1 MGTITDI
8 FAREI
13 IDSRGNPTVEC
24 DVVLDSGVIGRAS
37 VPSGASTGKA
47 EAVEL
52 RDGGSRF
59 RGKGTN
65 KAVEN
70 IRNEIAECVLGL
82 SAEDQFEIDSQ
93 LKELDGTENKSK
105 LGANAILAVSLAVAK
120 AGANNL
126 NLPLYRYFGG
136 VCARYLPVPMMNII
150 NGGAHANNNL
160 DIQEFMI
167 VPYGFESFSESLR
180 CGCEVFHALHGILS
194 EKGLSCGV
202 GDEGGYSPNLES
214 HEQALDFIIKSIE
227 IAGYKPEE
235 QVGLALDCASSEF
248 FKNKMYILDGEKLKL
263 DGEGFIEFLG
273 SLCNRYPI
281 VSIED
286 GAAEDDWATWKKLT
300 SVLGSKVQLVGD
312 DLFVTNC
319 KLLEEGINRGVA
331 NSILIKINQIG
342 TLSETFAA
350 ISLAKNNGYTSVVS
364 HRSGETEDTSIAD
377 LAVGTSSLQIKT
389 GSLSRS
395 DRVSKY
401 NQLLR
406 IEEDLGEDAKFLGRS
421 TFKRSFR

>member
-1 MGTITDI
+1 MSTITDI

-24 DVVLDSGVIGRAS
+24 DVILDSGVIGRAS

-59 RGKGTN
+59 GGKGTN

-180 CGCEVFHALHGILS
+180 CGCEVFHALKNILS

-227 IAGYKPEE
+227 IAGYKPAE

-248 FKNKMYILDGEKLKL
+248 FKNEMYILDGEKLKL
-263 DGEGFIEFLG
+263 DGEGYVAPCRCFGIFSSAGPSRG
-273 SLCNRYPI
+273 SC
-281 VSIED
+281 
-286 GAAEDDWATWKKLT
+286 
-300 SVLGSKVQLVGD
+300 GSSSACARKGSAPPRFCAKCKDSVGD
-312 DLFVTNC
+312 RSNHSVPIQPRT
-319 KLLEEGINRGVA
+319 
-331 NSILIKINQIG
+331 SLIKFDR
-342 TLSETFAA
+342 LAEKSE
-350 ISLAKNNGYTSVVS
+350 
-364 HRSGETEDTSIAD
+364 
-377 LAVGTSSLQIKT
+377 
-389 GSLSRS
+389 
-395 DRVSKY
+395 
-401 NQLLR
+401 
-406 IEEDLGEDAKFLGRS
+406 
-421 TFKRSFR
+421 